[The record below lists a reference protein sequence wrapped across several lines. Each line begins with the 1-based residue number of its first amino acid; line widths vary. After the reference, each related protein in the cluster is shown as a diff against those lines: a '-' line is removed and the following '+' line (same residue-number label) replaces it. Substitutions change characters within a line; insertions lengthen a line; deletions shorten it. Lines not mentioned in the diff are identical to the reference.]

1 MKKLSWKQSRI
12 KVDKAFVMSINMDL
26 NFFMM
31 HIKPHTWLLD
41 LDHIL
46 KRHQERQFK
55 IHKKFF
61 FIVVFFYNQ
70 TTNRKATK

>member
-12 KVDKAFVMSINMDL
+12 KVDKAFVVSINVDL

-31 HIKPHTWLLD
+31 HMKLHTWLLD
-41 LDHIL
+41 PDYIL
-46 KRHQERQFK
+46 KRHQKRQFK

-70 TTNRKATK
+70 TTNHKATK